1 MKKIK
6 KNLLLIILKNHSAN
20 NINIYS
26 MLLNKL
32 IMKESKIN
40 NIIKLKDTDMNK
52 IYYFTQINKLKILI
66 ESNK

>member
-1 MKKIK
+1 HVEKS
-6 KNLLLIILKNHSAN
+6 IIAQN

-32 IMKESKIN
+32 LMKESKIN

-52 IYYFTQINKLKILI
+52 LDYYFTQINKLKILI